1 MQADQVDRDGL
12 DRAPLRASWMLDGVR
27 VDGQAVALGEVQ
39 RPVLAGQQLPIER
52 PAGRGR
58 ANVGVRRAA
67 VGGERERAA
76 GAALLHRSAHAP
88 SCGAQPLLV

>member
-1 MQADQVDRDGL
+1 VRLRQVRDDAPEPDRDPPGGLVALEYEMQADQVDRDGL

-52 PAGRGR
+52 PAGRD
-58 ANVGVRRAA
+58 
-67 VGGERERAA
+67 
-76 GAALLHRSAHAP
+76 AP
-88 SCGAQPLLV
+88 M